1 MRRLLKKG
9 DKIRRLSDGKIFTYL
24 CKDDSDNENYGHVEE
39 MLVPVY
45 LPDFE
50 KVNKEES

>member
-1 MRRLLKKG
+1 MIMTNEFKTG
-9 DKIRRLSDGKIFTYL
+9 DKIRRRRDGKIFTYIGT
-24 CKDDSDNENYGHVEE
+24 DDSEDDNYGHVEE

-50 KVNKEES
+50 KVDDK